1 MDEVLNLNLEFDERI
16 GYFVSS
22 RTIAEGL
29 GKRHDHVLRD
39 LDELIKGIPKSG
51 EAQRLIILSSYINKQ
66 NKQEYRE
73 YKLTKD
79 GFTLYMFHIQGFTDF
94 KMAYINRFN
103 EMESFIKEA
112 HTKLKE
118 IKIDKKFD
126 WMDKRVRDRLGR
138 TGYIEDMIAYLYE
151 ILDKEYEKI
160 EADIKFKKDS
170 VSKFFLDFKTSEKYD
185 ASKET
190 LPVIVELEIEKENLD
205 KINELGL
212 DKDKVLEDIVKNK
225 TLGNTIKVLEQKKL
239 KDNNK

>member
-1 MDEVLNLNLEFDERI
+1 MNELLKVEFDDVL

-22 RTIAEGL
+22 RTIADGL
-29 GKRHDHVLRD
+29 GKRHAHVLRD
-39 LDELIKGIPKSG
+39 LEQILANPNVGS
-51 EAQRLIILSSYINKQ
+51 LIIQSTYKDLQGKER
-66 NKQEYRE
+66 KEYR
-73 YKLTKD
+73 LTKD

-118 IKIDKKFD
+118 ITINGKFD
-126 WMDKRVRDRLGR
+126 WMIKRMRDRIDKAE
-138 TGYIEDMIAYLYE
+138 YIENQIAYLFDLLKEEYTK
-151 ILDKEYEKI
+151 IMLDSECKTKS
-160 EADIKFKKDS
+160 AAT
-170 VSKFFLDFKTSEKYD
+170 FFHDFKTPEKYD
-185 ASKET
+185 ASKEP

-225 TLGNTIKVLEQKKL
+225 TLENTIKVLEQKKL
-239 KDNNK
+239 KDNDK

>member
-1 MDEVLNLNLEFDERI
+1 MNELLKTELEFDEKL
-16 GYFVSS
+16 GYYVTS

-29 GKRHDHVLRD
+29 GKRHTHVLET
-39 LDELIKGIPKSG
+39 LDEILTNRNVGS
-51 EAQRLIILSSYINKQ
+51 LIILGKYKDKKGQ
-66 NKQEYRE
+66 LRKE

-126 WMDKRVRDRLGR
+126 WMDKRVRDRLDR

-160 EADIKFKKDS
+160 EGEIKFKKDS
-170 VSKFFLDFKTSEKYD
+170 ITRLFYDFKTSEKYD
-185 ASKET
+185 VSKEI
-190 LPVIVELEIEKENLD
+190 LPILVKAEVEEELAEKIINSGMSNEEVLEKVV
-205 KINELGL
+205 
-212 DKDKVLEDIVKNK
+212 KVLENK
-225 TLGNTIKVLEQKKL
+225 KPT
-239 KDNNK
+239 NKG

>member
-79 GFTLYMFHIQGFTDF
+79 GFTLYMFHVQGFTDF

-126 WMDKRVRDRLGR
+126 WMDKRVRDRLDR

-151 ILDKEYEKI
+151 VLDKEYEKI
-160 EADIKFKKDS
+160 EGEIKFKKDS
-170 VSKFFLDFKTSEKYD
+170 ITRLFYDFKTSEKYD
-185 ASKET
+185 VSKEI
-190 LPVIVELEIEKENLD
+190 LPILVKAEVEEELAEKI
-205 KINELGL
+205 INSGMSNEE
-212 DKDKVLEDIVKNK
+212 VLEKVV
-225 TLGNTIKVLEQKKL
+225 KVLEQKKL
-239 KDNNK
+239 TTKE

>member
-1 MDEVLNLNLEFDERI
+1 MDEVLNLEFDERI

-29 GKRHDHVLRD
+29 KRNHKDVLES
-39 LDELIKGIPKSG
+39 LDNILNNSRADISALFIKG
-51 EAQRLIILSSYINKQ
+51 SYKASNGKM
-66 NKQEYRE
+66 NRE

-79 GFTLYMFHIQGFTDF
+79 GFTLYMFHVQGFTDF

-103 EMESFIKEA
+103 EMESFIRKA

-126 WMDKRVRDRLGR
+126 WMDKRIRDRLDKTR
-138 TGYIEDMIAYLYE
+138 YIEDMIAYLYE

-160 EADIKFKKDS
+160 ETDIKFKKDS
-170 VSKFFLDFKTSEKYD
+170 VSKFFLDFKTLEKYD
-185 ASKET
+185 ASKEP

-212 DKDKVLEDIVKNK
+212 DKDKVLEKVV
-225 TLGNTIKVLEQKKL
+225 KVLENKKSI
-239 KDNNK
+239 NKE

>member
-1 MDEVLNLNLEFDERI
+1 MDEILNLNLEFDEKI
-16 GYFVSS
+16 GYYVSS
-22 RTIAEGL
+22 RIIAKGL
-29 GKRHDHVLRD
+29 GKEHKHVLES
-39 LDELIKGIPKSG
+39 LDNIRENNRAEISTLLIES
-51 EAQRLIILSSYINKQ
+51 
-66 NKQEYRE
+66 EYKAKNGKMNRE

-79 GFTLYMFHIQGFTDF
+79 GFTLYMFHVQGFTEF

-118 IKIDKKFD
+118 ITIDKKFD
-126 WMDKRVRDRLGR
+126 WMIKRMRDRIDKAE
-138 TGYIEDMIAYLYE
+138 YIENQIAYLFDLLKEEYTK
-151 ILDKEYEKI
+151 IMLDSECKTKS
-160 EADIKFKKDS
+160 AAT
-170 VSKFFLDFKTSEKYD
+170 FFHDFKTPEKYD

>member
-29 GKRHDHVLRD
+29 KRNHKDVLES
-39 LDELIKGIPKSG
+39 LDNILNNSRADISALFIKG
-51 EAQRLIILSSYINKQ
+51 SYKASNGKT
-66 NKQEYRE
+66 NRE

-79 GFTLYMFHIQGFTDF
+79 GFTLYMFHVQGFTEF

-103 EMESFIKEA
+103 EMESFIKESHA
-112 HTKLKE
+112 KLKE

-126 WMDKRVRDRLGR
+126 WMTKRGRDRFDR
-138 TGYIEDMIAYLYE
+138 TEYIEDMIAYLFE
-151 ILDKEYEKI
+151 RLKKEYEKL
-160 EADIKFKKDS
+160 EEDVKFKKDS
-170 VSKFFLDFKTSEKYD
+170 ITRLFYDFKTPEKYD
-185 ASKET
+185 VTKEP

-212 DKDKVLEDIVKNK
+212 DKDKVLENTVKILGQQKLSNK
-225 TLGNTIKVLEQKKL
+225 E
-239 KDNNK
+239 